1 MTSTH
6 TAMNSTT
13 TPFRVESLFDTFGAV
28 VTPDGDGALLRLS
41 RDAVLSL
48 FKQHGALLFRG
59 FAPELE
65 VYQAF
70 SDLFCAKFITYMGG
84 GYQRQVIN
92 TEGDQT
98 ILSVNYYLGQHHQR
112 TFGLPLHG
120 EMYYI
125 DHRPDV
131 MFFYCVHPANRDGET
146 TVADGAQLYQALS
159 PKTQDCFN
167 RQRLKYIRSYQ
178 REDWQARFLTEDI
191 AVVQQFC
198 HDNGL
203 RIILHGDDSI
213 DTEYVS
219 PGVMQSPRSDCP
231 VFINNLLPVIWQ
243 EEHGSTNNIVRWED
257 GSQISADIIEET
269 KAAAERCTRLV
280 AWQPL
285 EILMVDNARVLHG
298 RMAFEDNHREIF
310 TRMGRSILW

>member
-1 MTSTH
+1 MKA
-6 TAMNSTT
+6 TATT
-13 TPFRVESLFDTFGAV
+13 FGVEPLFDTIGAV
-28 VTPDGDGALLRLS
+28 VTPDGDGSLLNLS
-41 RDAVLSL
+41 REAILSL

-59 FAPELE
+59 FDPELE

-70 SDLFCAKFITYMGG
+70 SDLFCAEFITYMGG

-92 TEGDQT
+92 PDGDQT
-98 ILSVNYYLGQHHQR
+98 ILSVNYYLGQDQQR

-125 DHRPDV
+125 EHRPDV
-131 MFFYCVHPANRDGET
+131 MFFYCVHPASLDGET
-146 TVADGAQLYQALS
+146 TVADGALLYQALS
-159 PKTQDCFN
+159 PKIQDCFKG
-167 RQRLKYIRSYQ
+167 QRLKYIRSYQ

-191 AVVQQFC
+191 AVVQKFC

-203 RIILHGDDSI
+203 RVTVHGDDSI
-213 DTEYVS
+213 DTEYIS
-219 PGVMQSPRSDCP
+219 PGVMQPPRSDSP

-257 GSQISADIIEET
+257 GSQISADIIEDT

-280 AWQPL
+280 AWRPL
-285 EILMVDNARVLHG
+285 EILMVDNSRVLHG
-298 RMAFEDNHREIF
+298 RMAFEDKHREIY

>member
-1 MTSTH
+1 MNSTH
-6 TAMNSTT
+6 IAMNTTT

-28 VTPDGDGALLRLS
+28 LTPDGDGALLNLS

-59 FAPELE
+59 FAPDLE

-70 SDLFCAKFITYMGG
+70 SDLFCAEFITYMGG

-98 ILSVNYYLGQHHQR
+98 ILSVNYYLGHNQQR

-131 MFFYCVHPANRDGET
+131 MFFYCVRPASRDGET
-146 TVADGAQLYQALS
+146 TVADAAQLYQALT
-159 PKTQDCFN
+159 PQTQSCFH

-178 REDWQARFLTEDI
+178 RQDWQARFLTDDI
-191 AVVQQFC
+191 AVVKQFC

-203 RIILHGDDSI
+203 RITLHTDDSI
-213 DTEYVS
+213 DTEYVF
-219 PGVMQSPRSDCP
+219 PGVMQPSRSDRP

-269 KAAAERCTRLV
+269 QAAAERCTRLV
-280 AWQPL
+280 AWQPQ
-285 EILMVDNARVLHG
+285 EILMVDNTRVLHG
-298 RMAFEDNHREIF
+298 RRAFDDNHREIY